1 MVPSLG
7 QRERRQKALGRRYFP
22 SVTEVSR
29 LAGEAAF
36 PSVDDSEAPAERKKG
51 IYRNVVSFN

>member
-7 QRERRQKALGRRYFP
+7 QRERRQEAQRYFP